1 MLKPRS
7 SFTILASFTL
17 SVFGGIIFNL
27 GGLFAGRT
35 AVLLQKLQEQIVWVF
50 LVYPLLL
57 TVRGDINGILTAKLG
72 SALHLGTIKPY
83 WIKNEKQ
90 FYQLIGSIFILTIY
104 DSFLVGIISFVVSLF
119 LPAISISFLDV
130 LIISTT
136 TFTLGAILSMV
147 LTFAITF
154 LLFKRKGDPDVYI
167 YPIMSSVNDI
177 LITALFFLICSFYK
191 IWFPLP
197 NLILFVGIPILLI
210 VTIVSFLVL
219 FFWRKE
225 FYVKENLLQALPTV
239 TITSVIAVC
248 TGLVLSSFQVIIDN
262 SPILLICFPAILSTV
277 GSEGSVIANVTTTK
291 LHLGVVHPSFS
302 FFKSQ
307 DFTIT
312 FSGTLFAGI
321 LLNIIIGL
329 IAIGLNPQPITFLG
343 FWLFLIVLLL
353 TNILAFSIIASIT
366 ISAAFL
372 IYKFGL
378 DPDNMV
384 IPILASIA
392 DLVTTS
398 FLVL

>member
-1 MLKPRS
+1 M
-7 SFTILASFTL
+7 
-17 SVFGGIIFNL
+17 
-27 GGLFAGRT
+27 
-35 AVLLQKLQEQIVWVF
+35 
-50 LVYPLLL
+50 
-57 TVRGDINGILTAKLG
+57 
-72 SALHLGTIKPY
+72 
-83 WIKNEKQ
+83 
-90 FYQLIGSIFILTIY
+90 
-104 DSFLVGIISFVVSLF
+104 
-119 LPAISISFLDV
+119 
-130 LIISTT
+130 
-136 TFTLGAILSMV
+136 
-147 LTFAITF
+147 
-154 LLFKRKGDPDVYI
+154 
-167 YPIMSSVNDI
+167 
-177 LITALFFLICSFYK
+177 
-191 IWFPLP
+191 
-197 NLILFVGIPILLI
+197 I

-398 FLVL
+398 FLVLFSITILL